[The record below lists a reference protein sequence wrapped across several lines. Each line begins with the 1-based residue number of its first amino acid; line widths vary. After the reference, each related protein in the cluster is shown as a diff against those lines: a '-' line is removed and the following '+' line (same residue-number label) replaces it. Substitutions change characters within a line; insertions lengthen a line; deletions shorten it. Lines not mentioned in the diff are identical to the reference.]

1 MGWLFLVKLAWRNIW
16 RQKRRTLITA
26 STIAMT
32 LMLSLFMRSMQEGSY
47 SHNLDNVTRFYSGYL
62 QLQHPQ
68 FSDNQSID
76 KLLPADSKFSKK
88 IHSITGLS
96 HVVPRLESF
105 ALGASASS
113 SKGVVVMGISPQ
125 LEDVYSGLAAKIS
138 QGRYFVT
145 DNENGC
151 VIGSGLAEYLR
162 LELGDQLVL
171 YGQGYHGVTAAGLY
185 PVVGIV
191 HFPVGQ
197 FDRRVVYLP
206 LESAQQLFATAEQV
220 SSWVLHFDN
229 INHLDKLKSHAQQV
243 MGAQVRVRDWA
254 DLSPELEQQVA
265 LDRISGQFLIFV
277 LYGVAGFGLFATI
290 MMMTLERQREFA
302 VMLAAGMTRLR
313 LQLLVTFE
321 SLLIAVGGLV
331 LGMAV
336 ITPTLVWFYYHPI
349 PLSGEIAMTMEEM
362 GFEAIIPFSLDPA
375 LFVSPIVIVFCLVFV
390 CILYPIGRLQR
401 LAIAAAL
408 KGGR

>member
-1 MGWLFLVKLAWRNIW
+1 MGGLFLIKLAWRNIW

-47 SHNLDNVTRFYSGYL
+47 AHNLDNATRFYSGYL
-62 QLQHPQ
+62 QLQHPD

-76 KLLPADSKFSKK
+76 KLLPADASFSQKV
-88 IHSITGLS
+88 HSISGLS

-105 ALGASASS
+105 ALGASSMR
-113 SKGVVVMGISPQ
+113 SKGVVVMGVSPQ
-125 LEDVYSGLAAKIS
+125 VEDHYSGLAKKITT
-138 QGRYFVT
+138 GRYFVSA
-145 DNENGC
+145 DEQASI
-151 VIGSGLAEYLR
+151 IGSGLAEYLG
-162 LELGDQLVL
+162 LKLGDPLVL

-185 PVVGIV
+185 SVVGIV

-197 FDRRVVYLP
+197 LDQRMVYLP
-206 LESAQQLFATAEQV
+206 LRTAQQLFDTGDQV

-229 INHLDKLKSHAQQV
+229 IKQLAALRNQAKVV
-243 MGAQVRVRDWA
+243 MGPQVRVRDWA

-265 LDRISGQFLIFV
+265 LDRVSGQFLIVV

-313 LQLLVTFE
+313 LQLLVSLE
-321 SLLIAVGGLV
+321 SFFIAVSGLTLGLV
-331 LGMAV
+331 V
-336 ITPTLVWFYYHPI
+336 IIPTLIWFYYHPI

-362 GFEAIIPFSLDPA
+362 GFEAIIPFSLDPT
-375 LFVSPIVIVFCLVFV
+375 LFISHATIVFCLVFL

-401 LAIAAAL
+401 LSIAAAL
-408 KGGR
+408 KGGQ

>member
-1 MGWLFLVKLAWRNIW
+1 VAQHLAAKAAYPHY
-16 RQKRRTLITA
+16 RQHHCYDADVVAVYAL
-26 STIAMT
+26 
-32 LMLSLFMRSMQEGSY
+32 Y
-47 SHNLDNVTRFYSGYL
+47 SHNLNNVTRFYSGYL

-76 KLLPADSKFSKK
+76 KLLPADSTFSQKV
-88 IHSITGLS
+88 HSISGLS
-96 HVVPRLESF
+96 HVIPRLESF
-105 ALGASASS
+105 ALGASASR
-113 SKGVVVMGISPQ
+113 SKGVVVMGVSPQ
-125 LEDVYSGLAAKIS
+125 LEDEYSGLADKIT
-138 QGRYFVT
+138 QGRFFSS
-145 DNENGC
+145 DDENSS
-151 VIGSGLAEYLR
+151 VIGSGLAEYLG
-162 LELGDQLVL
+162 LELGDSLVL

-197 FDRRVVYLP
+197 LDRRMVYLP
-206 LESAQQLFATAEQV
+206 LQTAQQLFATDEQV

-229 INHLDKLKSHAQQV
+229 IKQLDLLKSQAQAV

-265 LDRISGQFLIFV
+265 LDRVSGQFLIFV

-302 VMLAAGMTRLR
+302 VMLATGMTR
-313 LQLLVTFE
+313 F
-321 SLLIAVGGLV
+321 
-331 LGMAV
+331 LGMV
-336 ITPTLVWFYYHPI
+336 IITPTLIWFYYHPI

-375 LFVSPIVIVFCLVFV
+375 LFTSHIVIVFCLVFL
-390 CILYPIGRLQR
+390 CILYPVGRLQR
-401 LAIAAAL
+401 LSIAAAL

>member
-302 VMLAAGMTRLR
+302 VM
-313 LQLLVTFE
+313 
-321 SLLIAVGGLV
+321 GLV

>member
-1 MGWLFLVKLAWRNIW
+1 MGGLFLAKLAWRNIW

-47 SHNLDNVTRFYSGYL
+47 SHNLDNATRFYSGYL
-62 QLQHPQ
+62 QLQHPE
-68 FSDNQSID
+68 FADNQSID
-76 KLLPADSKFSKK
+76 KLLPADSTFSQKV
-88 IHSITGLS
+88 HSISGLS

-105 ALGASASS
+105 ALGASASR
-113 SKGVVVMGISPQ
+113 SKGVVVMGVSPQ
-125 LEDVYSGLAAKIS
+125 LEDEYSGLADKIT
-138 QGRYFVT
+138 QGRFFSS
-145 DNENGC
+145 DDEIGS
-151 VIGSGLAEYLR
+151 VIGSGLADYLG
-162 LELGDQLVL
+162 LALGDSLVL

-197 FDRRVVYLP
+197 LDQRMVYLP
-206 LESAQQLFATAEQV
+206 LQAAQQLFATDEQV

-229 INHLDKLKSHAQQV
+229 IKQLDLLKSQAQTV

-265 LDRISGQFLIFV
+265 LDRVSGQFLIFV

-321 SLLIAVGGLV
+321 SMLIAVSGLV

-375 LFVSPIVIVFCLVFV
+375 LFVSHVVIVFCLVFL

-401 LAIAAAL
+401 LSIAAAL

>member
-16 RQKRRTLITA
+16 RQKRRTIITA

-47 SHNLDNVTRFYSGYL
+47 AHNLDNVTRFYSGYL

-76 KLLPADSKFSKK
+76 KLLPADSTFSQKV
-88 IHSITGLS
+88 HSISGLS

-105 ALGASASS
+105 ALGASASR
-113 SKGVVVMGISPQ
+113 SKGVVVMGINPQ
-125 LEDVYSGLAAKIS
+125 LEDGYSGLAAKIS
-138 QGRYFVT
+138 QGRYFVG
-145 DNENGC
+145 DDENGC
-151 VIGSGLAEYLR
+151 VIGSGLAEYLG
-162 LELGDQLVL
+162 LGLGDSLVL
-171 YGQGYHGVTAAGLY
+171 YGQGNHGVTAAGLY

-197 FDRRVVYLP
+197 LDRRMVYLP
-206 LESAQQLFATAEQV
+206 LEVAQQLFASDEQV
-220 SSWVLHFDN
+220 SSWVLHFDQIKN
-229 INHLDKLKSHAQQV
+229 LETIRKQAELV
-243 MGAQVRVRDWA
+243 MGPQVRVRDWA

-265 LDRISGQFLIFV
+265 LDRVSGQFLIFV

-302 VMLAAGMTRLR
+302 VMLATGMTRLR
-313 LQLLVTFE
+313 LQLLVSFE
-321 SLLIAVGGLV
+321 SLFIAVSGLILGLV
-331 LGMAV
+331 I
-336 ITPTLVWFYYHPI
+336 ITPTLIWFYYHPI
-349 PLSGEIAMTMEEM
+349 PLTGEIAMTMEEM

-375 LFVSPIVIVFCLVFV
+375 LFVSHGVIVFCLVFV

-401 LAIAAAL
+401 LSIAAAL